1 MEMKK
6 RCRPMGH
13 WYAMNQNAAHTWIR
27 LERNA
32 SVDDR
37 FADDD
42 GRVDVHKFDQLV
54 PFVGREQD
62 ESETMNQGE

>member
-1 MEMKK
+1 M
-6 RCRPMGH
+6 P
-13 WYAMNQNAAHTWIR
+13 HTWIR
-27 LERNA
+27 VERNA

>member
-6 RCRPMGH
+6 CCRP
-13 WYAMNQNAAHTWIR
+13 HTWIR
-27 LERNA
+27 FERNA